1 MKTVNKIPTSK
12 ISRASQLMSTG
23 AKVGVNY
30 LNYYKDKIT
39 KSEEQ
44 AREKLH
50 ESNAEDIYDGLS
62 NLKGSALKVIQM
74 LSTDKNLLPQE
85 YTDKFS
91 LAQFSVPPLSAPLVN
106 KTFKQY
112 FGKYPNEI
120 FDEFNLNSVNAASIG
135 QVHKAVKDGNEYA
148 VKIQYPGVA
157 ESVSSDLKMVKPIA
171 VRMFNLQGK
180 DSERY
185 FKEVENKLI
194 EETDY
199 VLELEQSQ
207 SVAETCKHIPN
218 IKFPE
223 YYPHWSSER
232 IITMDY
238 MHGKHW
244 SEYTAPDRTTANKI
258 GQALWDFYMY
268 QFYVLKKV
276 HADPHPGN
284 FLISE
289 DNELIVLDFGCMK
302 SIPDEFH
309 KPYFE
314 LKQPEIL
321 NDPQLF
327 REKMYE
333 LEILKPSDTQQEQ
346 KFFGNL
352 FHELTTLFA
361 LPFQQPVFNFA
372 DPDFFNRIFAV
383 SDKYAKM
390 KENRKYNGNRG
401 SEHFIYMSRTFF
413 GLYNLLHQI
422 GADAI
427 ETRKQ
432 F

>member
-199 VLELEQSQ
+199 VLELE
-207 SVAETCKHIPN
+207 
-218 IKFPE
+218 
-223 YYPHWSSER
+223 
-232 IITMDY
+232 
-238 MHGKHW
+238 
-244 SEYTAPDRTTANKI
+244 
-258 GQALWDFYMY
+258 
-268 QFYVLKKV
+268 
-276 HADPHPGN
+276 
-284 FLISE
+284 
-289 DNELIVLDFGCMK
+289 
-302 SIPDEFH
+302 
-309 KPYFE
+309 
-314 LKQPEIL
+314 
-321 NDPQLF
+321 
-327 REKMYE
+327 
-333 LEILKPSDTQQEQ
+333 
-346 KFFGNL
+346 
-352 FHELTTLFA
+352 
-361 LPFQQPVFNFA
+361 
-372 DPDFFNRIFAV
+372 
-383 SDKYAKM
+383 
-390 KENRKYNGNRG
+390 
-401 SEHFIYMSRTFF
+401 
-413 GLYNLLHQI
+413 
-422 GADAI
+422 
-427 ETRKQ
+427 
-432 F
+432 